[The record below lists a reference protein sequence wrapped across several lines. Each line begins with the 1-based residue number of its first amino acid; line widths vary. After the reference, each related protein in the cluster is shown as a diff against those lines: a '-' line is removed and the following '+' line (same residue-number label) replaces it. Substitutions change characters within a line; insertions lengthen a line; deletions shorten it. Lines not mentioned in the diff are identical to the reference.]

1 MVKKTFIPENM
12 EQFLNDAYV
21 LHRRLKKMF
30 DANMLVKVMNQYFS
44 DTKQITKNYSE
55 LTPSGLVRYIENNKQ
70 LTIHNI
76 HANLDCILSYSKGAW
91 FYEDTATC
99 GIMGERELNLAFE
112 KIDKRDFFKVMS
124 KKLLTCQAYKEMYGV
139 LCISVYEFSNKQMLN
154 LC

>member
-1 MVKKTFIPENM
+1 MVKTSVIPENM

-21 LHRRLKKMF
+21 AHRRLEKMF
-30 DANMLVKVMNQYFS
+30 DANMLVKVMNQYFT

-55 LTPSGLVRYIENNKQ
+55 LTPSGLVRYIEDNKQ
-70 LTIHNI
+70 LTIRNI

-91 FYEDTATC
+91 LYEDTATC
-99 GIMGERELNLAFE
+99 DIMGERELNLAFE

-139 LCISVYEFSNKQMLN
+139 LCISVYEFSNKK
-154 LC
+154 C